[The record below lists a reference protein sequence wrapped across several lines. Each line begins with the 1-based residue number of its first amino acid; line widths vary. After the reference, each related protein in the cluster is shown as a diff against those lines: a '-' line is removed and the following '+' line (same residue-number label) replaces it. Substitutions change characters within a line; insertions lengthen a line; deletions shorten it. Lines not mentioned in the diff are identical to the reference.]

1 MDKCGRS
8 SGQSLDWFYKKYVT
22 CYYMLGQNSGIDV
35 ILLLSSEKKDWI
47 VAFTDETPLCAYE

>member
-1 MDKCGRS
+1 
-8 SGQSLDWFYKKYVT
+8 
-22 CYYMLGQNSGIDV
+22 MLGQNSGIDV